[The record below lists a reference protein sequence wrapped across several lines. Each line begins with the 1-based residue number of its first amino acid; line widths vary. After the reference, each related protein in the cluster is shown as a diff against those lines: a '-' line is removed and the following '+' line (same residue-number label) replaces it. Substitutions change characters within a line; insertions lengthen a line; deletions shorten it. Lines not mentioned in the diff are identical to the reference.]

1 MSFVTRDKSFFVYI
15 FLFYAQTPS
24 RKIVA
29 YNCKLEIKKKINAKQ
44 VQVTYNQWI
53 FVFQKVLLF
62 MTPTSNDNFQSAITN
77 CFSIFA
83 LIENQLEKWVFIN
96 N

>member
-1 MSFVTRDKSFFVYI
+1 MRKHLHEKL
-15 FLFYAQTPS
+15 LFIIAS
-24 RKIVA
+24 L
-29 YNCKLEIKKKINAKQ
+29 KLKKVNAKQ